1 MKKTFF
7 SYVMW
12 LHSMRK
18 KWLKFIFVLNTKLYE
33 VSFLSNGMVLSVLV
47 ASHPAKNPQNPQ
59 ITSLSWA
66 KCSPQGTH
74 SCWLW
79 SNLISQEVS
88 LPSDSWHEDKI
99 QDCSEHFNL
108 KLNKHIMWQSLTWK
122 QITFR
127 MTYVTL
133 KGYFAFFYM
142 KENLN
147 TNYLIC
153 TIFWQIIWI
162 KNELPSR
169 SLSKV
174 ELHNL
179 EWLNYKSIDYN

>member
-1 MKKTFF
+1 MRWMKKTFF

-12 LHSMRK
+12 LYSMRK
-18 KWLKFIFVLNTKLYE
+18 KWLKFIFVLNTKLYK

-79 SNLISQEVS
+79 SNLISEEVS
-88 LPSDSWHEDKI
+88 LPSDSWHEDKM

-108 KLNKHIMWQSLTWK
+108 KLNKHTMWQSLTWK

-127 MTYVTL
+127 VIYVTL

-147 TNYLIC
+147 INYLIC
-153 TIFWQIIWI
+153 TI
-162 KNELPSR
+162 LAS
-169 SLSKV
+169 
-174 ELHNL
+174 H
-179 EWLNYKSIDYN
+179 LN